1 MSYAVPLLS
10 LHLPDDAES
19 RFAWPLVGSLSLHV
33 IVLIAFV
40 SLRLPVSLEQPFG
53 SYEVTLVTL
62 PGASKPPTS
71 SPETATTPRVA
82 KVSPPPEAKEAPP
95 PERVRDSLAEAPD
108 SVVVPKPRA
117 PVSPPKTA
125 PAPIPPAIE
134 PLPIPEASEPTP
146 PPERVRD
153 SLAEAL
159 NSVVVPKPQAPPSSP
174 QKVVPTPAPPQSPK
188 LALGPA
194 RDKPEPLTSPPRVE
208 LLAKKLKK
216 VIDPLTVPK
225 KRVPDRV
232 PERPITADV
241 NRKPKTIESSRSSG
255 MTLPSKAPPLADLAP
270 RSPEPPLQP
279 SRESRTAESLT
290 QALQSVRIPKNSKP
304 VRSVS
309 AATPLVPD
317 VVEHS
322 SPPTVPPP
330 ATKPDVDV
338 LEQQIA
344 KLVVP
349 QPLAFEAGQENF
361 QQTDEQALMTGDLR
375 VSGSSPKKNP
385 YWGRFKSRI
394 EAVWIVHRVQF
405 QRNRRLQVT
414 LAFRVERNGTVKNL
428 TVIRSS
434 DNTYFDSTAKRAVIA
449 ASPLP
454 AFPETMPEP
463 FYDVRYTFKGP
474 SDQ

>member
-82 KVSPPPEAKEAPP
+82 KVSPPPETKEAPP

-108 SVVVPKPRA
+108 PVVVPKPRA
-117 PVSPPKTA
+117 PVSPPKTV

-225 KRVPDRV
+225 KRVSDRV
-232 PERPITADV
+232 PVRPITADV

-279 SRESRTAESLT
+279 SRESRTAESWKHD
-290 QALQSVRIPKNSKP
+290 LQSVHIPKIRKP

-317 VVEHS
+317 ASPSLPDVVE
-322 SPPTVPPP
+322 PPPLPTVP
-330 ATKPDVDV
+330 
-338 LEQQIA
+338 Q
-344 KLVVP
+344 VP
-349 QPLAFEAGQENF
+349 AFESSQENF